1 MTDLRVLTD
10 VELDIVAGGKLA
22 VPRPEPTQ
30 CDGGELKLAE
40 EILAVLFRVL
50 EPKQPVMRRL

>member
-10 VELDIVAGGKLA
+10 AELDVVAGGATKA
-22 VPRPEPTQ
+22 RQPTQ
-30 CDGGELKLAE
+30 NCGGELKLAE

-50 EPKQPVMRRL
+50 EPKQPVRTMSL